1 MENKTIGKFISA
13 LRRANGMTQKELGEK
28 LFVSDKTV
36 SRWERDECTPELS
49 LIPSI
54 AEIFGITTDE
64 LLRGEKNNPERE
76 IVVSQETI
84 SKQKSKSDKQFKLM
98 LHNGKKKFSNLSIIS
113 VGLSLAGIIVAAIC
127 YIGFGQG
134 LLGFGLASI
143 LFIASVI
150 CQICFTTN
158 FSFLVD
164 DEDAE
169 HEECTKKANTEMV
182 LASVKIFLAIFLI
195 IVFCL
200 PLAIIDLSYFNYNH
214 NINVDYWL
222 VFGAAFV
229 AVAFL
234 LSFIIYRLIIVK
246 VFIDKEVV
254 YFAPSE
260 IEASKA
266 DTKHLGIVL
275 LVYISVVIALVLSYL
290 TVIGF
295 LEMKHKNDHEVFYS
309 SEDYVMYVQDQ
320 YRQWLK
326 ENGYGIAEDSDIT
339 YDSDIGYPS
348 IGWGYIDG
356 YSYYYCT
363 QLVNEVTYE
372 NGIIKLET
380 TDMDVQHESER
391 QVITNVFITLQVINL
406 LSATA
411 WYCIGSKKHVKKA
424 SY

>member
-76 IVVSQETI
+76 LVVSQETI

-169 HEECTKKANTEMV
+169 HEESTKKANTEMV

-195 IVFCL
+195 IAFCL
-200 PLAIIDLSYFNYNH
+200 PLAIIDLNYFNYNH

-222 VFGAAFV
+222 VFGIVFV
-229 AVAFL
+229 AIAFL
-234 LSFIIYRLIIVK
+234 LSFIVYRLIIVK
-246 VFIDKEVV
+246 VFINKGVV
-254 YFAPSE
+254 YFTPDE
-260 IEASKA
+260 IKASKA

-275 LVYISVVIALVLSYL
+275 LVCMSVVLALTLSYFI
-290 TVIGF
+290 VIS
-295 LEMKHKNDHEVFYS
+295 LSEVKYKNNCEIFYS
-309 SEDYVMYVQDQ
+309 SEDYVLYVQDQ
-320 YRQWLK
+320 YREWYK
-326 ENGYGIAEDSDIT
+326 ENGYGAIEDSDII
-339 YDSDIGYPS
+339 YDLDRGYPS

-363 QLVNEVTYE
+363 QLVNEITYE
-372 NGIIKLET
+372 NGIIKLKTEK
-380 TDMDVQHESER
+380 MAIQHEYEL
-391 QVITNVFITLQVINL
+391 QLIKNVFIALQVINL

-411 WYCIGSKKHVKKA
+411 WYCIGSKKQSKEA
-424 SY
+424 SK